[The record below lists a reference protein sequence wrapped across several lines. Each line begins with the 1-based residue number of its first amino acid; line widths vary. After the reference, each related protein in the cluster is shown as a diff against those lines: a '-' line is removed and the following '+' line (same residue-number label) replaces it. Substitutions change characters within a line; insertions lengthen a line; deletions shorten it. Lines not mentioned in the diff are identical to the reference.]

1 MHCMVPWCNGV
12 IMITTKKGKNGD
24 AKVSVD
30 AKWGAN
36 SNGLQNYKTTNA
48 QQFYETYYKMLYNY
62 YITDRAA
69 LCRQQMLMPWQINI

>member
-1 MHCMVPWCNGV
+1 
-12 IMITTKKGKNGD
+12 MITTKKGKSGD

-30 AKWGAN
+30 AKWGVN

-62 YITDRAA
+62 YITEDGGGLSANDAHA
-69 LCRQQMLMPWQINI
+69 LANQHL